1 MRFFRAREYFAE
13 LHVYVWS
20 SIFAIRSLDVPSVVL
35 SRCISPEKTAERSSF
50 YSPRLSCVHVN
61 AEGVGDARL
70 RDARQES
77 LIRGRSDVLF
87 HPRRQS
93 CRINE
98 TCNIIVSKSPSPW
111 LITHSLS
118 VFLCRVLRPL
128 LNRIH
133 WVRDINRFIHSLF
146 RPAFFFFRITGNI
159 TVPDYIK
166 RKVMYYTIREFIYYW

>member
-1 MRFFRAREYFAE
+1 MR
-13 LHVYVWS
+13 V
-20 SIFAIRSLDVPSVVL
+20 
-35 SRCISPEKTAERSSF
+35 ER
-50 YSPRLSCVHVN
+50 
-61 AEGVGDARL
+61 G
-70 RDARQES
+70 ES
-77 LIRGRSDVLF
+77 LIRDRSDVLF

-133 WVRDINRFIHSLF
+133 WVRDINRFTNGLF
-146 RPAFFFFRITGNI
+146 PPPFFFFRITGKI
-159 TVPDYIK
+159 TVADYIK
-166 RKVMYYTIREFIYYW
+166 RKVMYYTIREFIYY